1 MTMVDMQQVS
11 GVTVRSCRPGD
22 EDVFFGL
29 LKNCFGSLEYVPRVK
44 AEMSGPYFIREGS
57 FIAEKN
63 GSAIGCVGL
72 RSFPREKW
80 FDIRYLAV
88 RDSDSKVLLAQN
100 LVAKAVQCADSNH
113 VEALKAFVP
122 AVQPYVDVY
131 KRSGFEPVRRSL
143 RIGWDLGTHP
153 REQSK
158 IQTKELSKE
167 YADDATRVWVEGL
180 RPFWDFWIDEQ
191 GGPETLGDWV
201 QDSVGKDRGW
211 IGAFLD
217 SKLVGLSI
225 LRADSYG
232 PGQARFNGAYALP
245 EFRGKGIGSALMNAT
260 IREAQRLHQK
270 EMKVYTLAFLDHL
283 APGAILYLRSGGRI
297 EAEYLQLE
305 RKTSS

>member
-1 MTMVDMQQVS
+1 MQTQEIPGLEFRNFRS
-11 GVTVRSCRPGD
+11 GDDS
-22 EDVFFGL
+22 VFFEIL
-29 LKNCFGSLEYVPRVK
+29 SDSFGPLEYVPRVK
-44 AEMSGPYFIREGS
+44 AEIAGPYFIREGS

-63 GSAIGCVGL
+63 GSAVGCVGL
-72 RSFPREKW
+72 RHFPHKKW
-80 FDIRYLAV
+80 LDIRYLAV
-88 RDSDSKVLLAQN
+88 RDSESRALVAEK
-100 LVAKAVQCADSNH
+100 LVAKAIRHADSTH
-113 VEALKAFVP
+113 CETLKAHVP

-143 RIGWDLGTHP
+143 RIGWDLAVQPT
-153 REQSK
+153 EQSK
-158 IQTKELSKE
+158 ILTMQLPKEC
-167 YADDATRVWVEGL
+167 ANDAAEVWVEGL
-180 RPFWDFWIDEQ
+180 RPYWDWWIEEQ

-201 QDSVGKDRGW
+201 KESVGNDQGW

-217 SKLVGLSI
+217 EKLVGLAI
-225 LRADSYG
+225 LRPDAYG

-245 EFRGKGIGSALMNAT
+245 KYRGHGVGSALMKAT
-260 IREAQRLHQK
+260 IREAQRLHQR